1 MFVLATAI
9 TGAEKCPVFF
19 YLLYPHS
26 QVHMLRELNLPP
38 KIEFS
43 VISAS
48 CEKEEGLFS
57 VLRETELPRVN
68 SVIWDIIY
76 LMVVEVTTVT
86 KTLTCTFA
94 SDNKFSLKLPRA
106 NSYLFF
112 LFPPS
117 LNNS

>member
-1 MFVLATAI
+1 MFVLAMAI

-19 YLLYPHS
+19 YSHS
-26 QVHMLRELNLPP
+26 QVHTLRDLSLPP
-38 KIEFS
+38 KTEFS
-43 VISAS
+43 VFISALYQ
-48 CEKEEGLFS
+48 KKEGLFS
-57 VLRETELPRVN
+57 VLQETELPRVN
-68 SVIWDIIY
+68 SVIWEIIC

-86 KTLTCTFA
+86 KTSTCTFA

-117 LNNS
+117 QNNS